1 MKKLL
6 IPSSFIYL
14 FLFFN
19 FYLIG
24 EDVDSVIERIQS
36 IKDFSI
42 KDWIFTNEKIE
53 EPWTISDFSGWKPC
67 KFGENLD
74 GDFVWLR
81 GTVKLP
87 ERYLGF
93 GIEGKKIFLN
103 ITVDDAGEI
112 WINGKMMGRFEWSGR
127 YVLTD
132 SAKLGK
138 EYVIFVK
145 GINYGGPLRLLNA
158 SLEIEEAKSI
168 VEKID
173 DLLLSLRTA
182 KKLLSFD
189 TYQKIAWITYD
200 PKIDN
205 SKVPK
210 GRKIKLQKILEAS
223 SSVLDISSLEKGEHQ
238 KFFSSFTIFLKKVRP
253 VSDFVKEFT
262 IELVG
267 NTHIDAA
274 WLWRKAETIEVCKN
288 TFENAFELMKKYPD
302 FTFSQSSSYYYKW
315 MEEFYPET
323 FTKIKEWVKKGKWE
337 IVGGMVIEPDCNLI
351 SGESWARHLL
361 YGKKYF
367 KEKFG
372 VDVKIGW
379 NPDSFGYNWNM
390 PQIYQNAAIYAFIT
404 QKISWND
411 TNVFPYRVFW
421 WEGPDDSKILTYFPF
436 SYVYD
441 FKDPFRLVDQL
452 RQFEANTGFRN
463 MLVLYGVGDHGGG
476 PSEDMLKIIE
486 KLKNLPI
493 FPRIKFSTAKN
504 YIDNFLLKQDLRNL
518 PVWKDELYLEYHRGT
533 YTTQAEIKKHNRY
546 LENLLNN
553 AEKFSLISKLYGGNY
568 NQESLKKAWEI
579 VLFNQFHD
587 ILPGSS
593 IREVYFDA
601 EKDYAIAENIA
612 ENELGKALKSISS
625 NINTSN
631 LDGEPIVIF
640 NPSPWK
646 RTDYV
651 KVEVKDR
658 NSSYKVFDVNGKE
671 IPSQKIDL
679 SEELPDEIKR
689 TGLLFIAE
697 NVPEMGYKVY
707 ILKEEKNTSVKKEN
721 LQSPLLLENEFY
733 RIEFDENKGFIKRIY
748 DKKNSKEV
756 LLGYGNFLQ
765 LFGDR
770 PPHWDAWDIG
780 YTGEEWSPTFRKI
793 EVIENGPV
801 RYGIRAYFDFLN
813 PKSKA
818 KRLNAEP
825 TKGYPNSFFV
835 LDTYL
840 YKGIERVEFRT
851 KIDWWEEHTLL
862 KTAFDVN
869 VQNKKATFEIP
880 FGFIERPTTR
890 ETDWEKAR
898 YEVPALKW
906 IDLTGEDFGVSLL
919 TRSKYGYDVNGSR
932 MRISLLRSPKDPDPT
947 ADRGEH
953 EIEYALISHRNC
965 WRAGNIPR
973 IAHDYNNPLI
983 PVKEGNHD
991 GKLPL
996 ENSFLGIEPKNVII
1010 SGFKISEDGK
1020 GAILRIY
1027 EAFGRDTPV
1036 KINLPFEA
1044 KEVWKVD
1051 FLETPLE
1058 RIKGEGKQIEIPLQ
1072 KNKVV
1077 SLKLI
1082 FHHNRAG
1089 LSNTSPLQ

>member
-1 MKKLL
+1 MKNSVIL
-6 IPSSFIYL
+6 SSLVFL
-14 FLFFN
+14 VLFFN
-19 FYLIG
+19 LSLMG
-24 EDVDSVIERIQS
+24 EDVDSFIERIQS
-36 IKDFSI
+36 IRDFSVN
-42 KDWIFTNEKIE
+42 DWIFTKEKID
-53 EPWTISDFSGWKPC
+53 EPSKISDFSGWKLC
-67 KFGENLD
+67 KFGDNLD

-81 GTVKLP
+81 GKLRLP
-87 ERYLGF
+87 EKYLGF
-93 GIEGKKIFLN
+93 GIEGKKLFLN

-112 WINGKMMGRFEWSGR
+112 WINGRGMGRFEWSGR
-127 YVLTD
+127 YVLTE
-132 SAKLGK
+132 SARVG
-138 EYVIFVK
+138 EEFVIFVK
-145 GINYGGPLRLLNA
+145 GTNYGGPLRLLNA
-158 SLEIEEAKSI
+158 SLEIEEAKDI

-205 SKVPK
+205 SRVSKE
-210 GRKIKLQKILEAS
+210 RKMKLQKILDAS
-223 SSVLDISSLEKGEHQ
+223 SSILDTSSLEKGEHQ
-238 KFFSSFTIFLKKVRP
+238 KFFSSFNTFLKKVKP

-315 MEEFYPET
+315 MEELYPET
-323 FTKIKEWVKKGKWE
+323 FNKIKEGVQKGNWE
-337 IVGGMVIEPDCNLI
+337 IAGGMVIEPDCNLI
-351 SGESWARHLL
+351 NGESWARHLL
-361 YGKKYF
+361 FGKKYF
-367 KEKFG
+367 QEKLG

-390 PQIYQNAAIYAFIT
+390 PQIYQNAGIYAFIT

-421 WEGPDDSKILTYFPF
+421 WEGPDGSKILTYFPF

-441 FKDPFRLVDQL
+441 FKDPFRLIDQL

-476 PSEDMLKIIE
+476 PSEEMLKVIE
-486 KLKNLPI
+486 RLRNLPI

-533 YTTQAEIKKHNRY
+533 YTTQADIKRHNRY
-546 LENLLNN
+546 SENLLAN
-553 AEKFSLISKLYGGNY
+553 AEKFSFISKLHGGNY

-601 EKDYAIAENIA
+601 KKDYAIAEEIA
-612 ENELGKALKSISS
+612 KKELKNALKSISS
-625 NINTSN
+625 KINTNN
-631 LDGEPIVIF
+631 LDGEPVVVF

-646 RTDYV
+646 RKDYV
-651 KVEVKDR
+651 KVGLKEGE
-658 NSSYKVFDVNGKE
+658 SSCKIYDTKGNQ
-671 IPSQKIDL
+671 ISSQIIDL
-679 SEELPDEIKR
+679 KEGLPEETKKKAI
-689 TGLLFIAE
+689 LFIAE
-697 NVPEMGYKVY
+697 DVPALGYKVY
-707 ILKEEKNTSVKKEN
+707 ILKKGEKEFKTESKTEN
-721 LQSPLLLENEFY
+721 YKMENEFY
-733 RIEFDENKGFIKRIY
+733 RVEFDEKKGVLKRIC
-748 DKKNSKEV
+748 DKILSKEV
-756 LLGYGNFLQ
+756 LSGEGNFLQ
-765 LFGDR
+765 LFGDK
-770 PPHWDAWDIG
+770 PPYWDAWDIG

-801 RYGIRAYFDFLN
+801 RYGVRAYFDFLN

-818 KRLNAEP
+818 KRLDAEP

-840 YKGIERVEFRT
+840 YKGIERVEFRI
-851 KIDWWEEHTLL
+851 KVDWWEEHTLL

-869 VQNKKATFEIP
+869 VKNKKATFEIP
-880 FGFIERPTTR
+880 FGYIERPTTR

-906 IDLTGEDFGVSLL
+906 IDLTEEGFGVSLL
-919 TRSKYGYDVNGSR
+919 TRSKYGYDVNGNR

-953 EIEYALISHRNC
+953 EIEYALISHKNC
-965 WRAGNIPR
+965 WRAGDIPR

-983 PVKEGNHD
+983 PLKEGKHN
-991 GKLPL
+991 GKFPL
-996 ENSFLGIEPKNVII
+996 EYSFLGIEPKNVIL
-1010 SGFKISEDGK
+1010 SGFKMSEDGK

-1027 EAFGRDTPV
+1027 EAFGRDTVV

-1044 KEVWKVD
+1044 KEIWKVD
-1051 FLETPLE
+1051 FLENLVE
-1058 RIKGEGKQIEIPLQ
+1058 KIKGAGKQIELPLQ
-1072 KNKVV
+1072 KNKVIN
-1077 SLKLI
+1077 LKLI
-1082 FHHNRAG
+1082 F
-1089 LSNTSPLQ
+1089 